1 MKEKFKHYDE
11 TWDEFCLRS
20 KRLIYIGIA
29 RGWVF
34 PELAKTRKK
43 YGTETNKENRKRN
56 DLFQPQ
62 RHGESTEV
70 QGEDRT

>member
-43 YGTETNKENRKRN
+43 YGTETNEENSQRRDLLQQPAKR
-56 DLFQPQ
+56 QKP
-62 RHGESTEV
+62 EV
-70 QGEDRT
+70 

>member
-1 MKEKFKHYDE
+1 MRDSFKRYDE
-11 TWDEFCLRS
+11 GWEEFCLRS

-43 YGTETNKENRKRN
+43 YGTYRTKTNKENSQRRDLLQQPEKR
-56 DLFQPQ
+56 QKP
-62 RHGESTEV
+62 EV
-70 QGEDRT
+70 